1 MADFW
6 ISRQP
11 YGFLDPQF
19 DWNMKQNAMMQQTT
33 SQPIRWGSLLFLT
46 LAMLVALSSCVPKK
60 KLQAETSAKR
70 AAEERAKRLDGDLD
84 IANRKIAELEA
95 RVATLEKEL
104 QDLALKSKGC
114 EEEAITLKQE
124 NSSLKQRNADL
135 LAEID
140 QISKSSMTEKEK
152 LDAALK
158 KKSSELDTREK
169 SIAELLDKLET
180 REKALKELQT
190 QLDARSAADADMRL
204 KLEEREKALKDLQD
218 RIAARDQA
226 MEDLRNKLK
235 NALTGYQD
243 GDLSVEVRN
252 GKVYI
257 AISDKML
264 FKSGSAAVEKL
275 GKEAL
280 SKVATVLSKYPDMD
294 LIIEGHTDNVPIK
307 TERFADNWDLS
318 VIRATSVVRILTVD
332 YGLTA
337 NRVTP
342 SGKGEFFPKASNDT
356 PEGRSKNRRT
366 EIIIAPK
373 LDEIEQMLGGEK

>member
-1 MADFW
+1 
-6 ISRQP
+6 
-11 YGFLDPQF
+11 
-19 DWNMKQNAMMQQTT
+19 MKQNAMMQQTT

-135 LAEID
+135 MAEID

-318 VIRATSVVRILTVD
+318 VIRTTSVVR
-332 YGLTA
+332 
-337 NRVTP
+337 
-342 SGKGEFFPKASNDT
+342 
-356 PEGRSKNRRT
+356 
-366 EIIIAPK
+366 
-373 LDEIEQMLGGEK
+373 

>member
-1 MADFW
+1 MVKIAVYAHT
-6 ISRQP
+6 QH
-11 YGFLDPQF
+11 
-19 DWNMKQNAMMQQTT
+19 MKRNTLNTQT
-33 SQPIRWGSLLFLT
+33 PIRRRNWSSFLL
-46 LAMLVALSSCVPKK
+46 LVLALSVSVTACVPKK
-60 KLQAETSAKR
+60 KLSAEISAKR

-84 IANRKIAELEA
+84 IANRKIAELES
-95 RVATLEKEL
+95 RLATLDKDF

-114 EEEAITLKQE
+114 EEESKTLKLD
-124 NSSLKQRNADL
+124 NGNLIKRNADL

-158 KKSSELDTREK
+158 KKSSELDAREK

-190 QLDARSAADADMRL
+190 QLDARSAADAEMRAQ
-204 KLEEREKALKDLQD
+204 LEEREKALKDLQD
-218 RIAARDQA
+218 RIAARDKA
-226 MEDLRNKLK
+226 MDDLRNKLK

-243 GDLSVEVRN
+243 GDLTVEVRN

-332 YGLTA
+332 YGLAA

-342 SGKGEFFPKASNDT
+342 SGKGEFFPKVSNDT

-373 LDEIEQMLGGEK
+373 LDEIEQMLGSDK